1 MLQLRALSHASP
13 HQKWL
18 QLCLCV
24 YMCLCVYVCVIERQG
39 LPASQAWAHER
50 EGLPP
55 WQGKGVVILLFEPL
69 KAISIFTSPKLQLHA
84 FSIE

>member
-18 QLCLCV
+18 QL
-24 YMCLCVYVCVIERQG
+24 CLCVYVCVIERQG

-69 KAISIFTSPKLQLHA
+69 KAISIFTSSKLQLHA